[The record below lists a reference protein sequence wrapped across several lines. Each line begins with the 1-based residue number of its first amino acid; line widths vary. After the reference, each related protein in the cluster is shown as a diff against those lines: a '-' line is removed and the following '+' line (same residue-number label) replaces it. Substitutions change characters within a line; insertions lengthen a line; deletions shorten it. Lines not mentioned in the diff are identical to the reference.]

1 MIRRDQPRPSDD
13 VLDLT
18 AIALG
23 AAISLVVTGVGL
35 SLWFTLSPGPAR
47 DVPALPP
54 AAIPTATV
62 EAVPAAGADRLFGVV
77 ARMDG
82 SEIRGYIRWNG
93 REASLADLLP
103 AVAPGGSAL
112 AGVRFGHIDRMEP
125 TGASGIRATL
135 RSGQVVDV
143 DAAPVGPA
151 GVGSSATDGAV
162 HVEVTLAD
170 GSIESVPWRAVR
182 SVEFSGDGRTFAPPS
197 ARLRGTVRTASGQS
211 FTGYLLWH
219 GSEGLATDRVGDEVE
234 GTGGVPFAE
243 VEAVHR
249 DRPDALVVETTDGGA
264 VSIRAEALAR
274 PGLGEILVADPFL
287 GTVAVPWAAFR
298 GLRLHEPDAEAPGRN
313 AFDGGAPLLGAVV
326 TRDGPTLSGPIRW
339 DMDEDRTWQ
348 TLDGQDRG
356 LRFSIELAHVA
367 SVRAFRQGAEVT
379 LRDGRTFELGATNDV
394 NWSNRGIQVGAGADA
409 VVVPWKM
416 FVSARFD
423 APSPEAFEPVAPA
436 VLPPG

>member
-13 VLDLT
+13 ALDLT

-23 AAISLVVTGVGL
+23 AAISLVATGVGL
-35 SLWFTLSPGPAR
+35 ATWFALSPGPVR
-47 DVPALPP
+47 DVPAPPP
-54 AAIPTATV
+54 AATPTATV

-77 ARMDG
+77 ARTDG
-82 SEIRGYIRWNG
+82 SETHGYIRWNG
-93 REASLADLLP
+93 REASRADLLP

-125 TGASGIRATL
+125 TGANGIRATL
-135 RSGQVVDV
+135 RSGQVVDI
-143 DAAPVGPA
+143 DAAPAGRVG
-151 GVGSSATDGAV
+151 GSDGTDGAV

-170 GSIESVPWRAVR
+170 GSLESVPWRAVR
-182 SVEFSGDGRTFAPPS
+182 SVEFRGDGRTFAPPS
-197 ARLRGTVRTASGQS
+197 ARLHGTVRTASGQS

-264 VSIRAEALAR
+264 VSIRAEAFVR
-274 PGLGEILVADPFL
+274 PGLGEILVADPSL

-298 GLRLHEPDAEAPGRN
+298 GLRLHEPDAGAPGRE

-326 TRDGPTLSGPIRW
+326 TRDGRTLSGPIRW
-339 DMDEDRTWQ
+339 DLDEDRTWQ

-379 LRDGRTFELGATNDV
+379 LRDGRTFDLGATNDV

-423 APSPEAFEPVAPA
+423 APEPEAFEPVAPA